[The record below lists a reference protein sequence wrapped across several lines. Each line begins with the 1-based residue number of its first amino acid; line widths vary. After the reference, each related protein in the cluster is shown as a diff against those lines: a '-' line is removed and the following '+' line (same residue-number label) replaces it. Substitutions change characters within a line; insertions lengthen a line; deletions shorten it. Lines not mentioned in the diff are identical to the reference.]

1 MDRAQLLERLRE
13 RILAFAASRMARD
26 AAEDLVQEVMIV
38 LHEKYAHLDRLE
50 DLLPLSLQIVRFK
63 MLGAQRKVYR
73 RGEHNRLSV
82 DDLPL
87 ADPAPDPEREAAHRE
102 QVARI
107 AAAMAELGERCRELF
122 RLKLAGHSFG
132 EIQRR
137 MEAASINTVYTW
149 DLRCRQ
155 ELLRRL
161 GGEYVK

>member
-1 MDRAQLLERLRE
+1 MERAQLLERLRE
-13 RILAFAASRMARD
+13 RILAFAASRNARD
-26 AAEDLVQEVMIV
+26 QAEDLVQEVMIV

-63 MLGAQRKVYR
+63 LMGSQRKMYR
-73 RGEHNRLSV
+73 RGEHNQLSV

-87 ADPAPDPEREAAHRE
+87 ADPAPNPEREAAHRE

-107 AAAMAELGERCRELF
+107 AAAMAELGGRCRELF
-122 RLKLAGHSFG
+122 RLKLEGYSFG

-161 GGEYVK
+161 GGEYTK

>member
-1 MDRAQLLERLRE
+1 MDRAPLLERLRE
-13 RILAFAASRMARD
+13 RILAFAASRIARD

-50 DLLPLSLQIVRFK
+50 DLVPLSLRIVRFK
-63 MLGAQRKVYR
+63 LLAAQRKIHR

-87 ADPAPDPEREAAHRE
+87 ADPTLDPEREAERRQ

-107 AAAMAELGERCRELF
+107 AAAMAGLGERCRELF
-122 RLKLAGHSFG
+122 RLKLQGFSFA

-137 MEAASINTVYTW
+137 LEAASINTVYTW

-161 GGEYVK
+161 GGEYTR